1 MKRWIAP
8 GVLALFVVGMLT
20 YGMNFYHQEQLEHAK
35 EPVRGEITVYT
46 DLPNNL
52 TTMLAAR
59 YEAEQNVKVTI
70 MPLTEDQMAQR
81 SASTVADTSGDLVL
95 TSEDNLVV
103 GANTG
108 KYAPIVNER
117 IDEVR
122 DIFKDPN
129 GYWVGLWYD
138 PIVFVQND
146 TFHNGIGKYITTWET
161 LGKQGDWSIIM
172 TDFVA
177 SQNAANL
184 LYNMVEYKGEPEAL
198 EYLYSLKPHVVQ
210 HAKFLSTPVRL
221 TALGETNIG
230 IGNLSDAAQ
239 YNRHGYPIKFIYPKD
254 GTSYYVTGAAV
265 LKNSKHKADGV
276 EFINWL
282 LSTKTAKYMVENN
295 FTYMFTN
302 PEMDEPKDSM
312 GQDLVL
318 WPVNGGYTMEGKKLL
333 LNHWVSQVRFRKD

>member
-20 YGMNFYHQEQLEHAK
+20 YGMNIYHQEQIEQAK

-52 TTMLAAR
+52 TTMLAER

-122 DIFKDPN
+122 DTFKDPN

-138 PIVFVQND
+138 PIVFAVNQD
-146 TFHNGIGKYITTWET
+146 YLKKSGQVPSKWSDLAQDGKLRLAI
-161 LGKQGDWSIIM
+161 
-172 TDFVA
+172 TDFLAADAAATNANNKAVVAQALVA
-177 SQNAANL
+177 SGLGDYVKPDYNANSLSAYVRAVAEEHGGRDTMTTSELRAL
-184 LYNMVEYKGEPEAL
+184 LPEPL
-198 EYLYSLKPHVVQ
+198 
-210 HAKFLSTPVRL
+210 
-221 TALGETNIG
+221 
-230 IGNLSDAAQ
+230 
-239 YNRHGYPIKFIYPKD
+239 
-254 GTSYYVTGAAV
+254 AAV
-265 LKNSKHKADGV
+265 LKVADEWTIGSSKH
-276 EFINWL
+276 
-282 LSTKTAKYMVENN
+282 
-295 FTYMFTN
+295 
-302 PEMDEPKDSM
+302 
-312 GQDLVL
+312 
-318 WPVNGGYTMEGKKLL
+318 
-333 LNHWVSQVRFRKD
+333 